1 MVQHC
6 QVRYHGILEPAALKT
21 ITNTDPKLLVYLLQ
35 EVELMSLGN
44 DPIAESVLKIYG
56 VVMLPST
63 TASTKSRACRANRG
77 GGGGSAGEDLYELGI
92 VMERGLCNLL
102 ELIVAEKPP
111 LSVTVKIMAHWA
123 RALHHLHSGDPVGK
137 EIVRERERLASERER
152 SEEGDKIKGR
162 QKKN

>member
-77 GGGGSAGEDLYELGI
+77 GGGGSVGEDLYELGI

-137 EIVRERERLASERER
+137 ERERESAKAR
-152 SEEGDKIKGR
+152 KIRGR
-162 QKKN
+162 RQNQRKEK